1 MTVGAILFDFDGVL
15 AESAAIKAWAFAKL
29 YEDFDDRVRQG
40 AISHHAANAGI
51 SRLEKIRFVHR
62 EYLGIDLTEA
72 EVAQWGDRYSLL
84 VEEAVTAAPW
94 VPGAR
99 AFVESQAGQRP
110 LYVVSGTPEEE
121 LRRIA
126 DKRGMARW
134 FKGIFGSPRR
144 KEPIIRD
151 ILAAENL
158 TPDRVLFIGDATT
171 DSDAAAAT
179 GLRFLGRVP
188 PGEASPF
195 PSGTATIP
203 DLTGLSVP

>member
-15 AESAAIKAWAFAKL
+15 AESARIKAWAFEKL
-29 YEDFDDRVRQG
+29 YEGFEDRVREG
-40 AISHHAANAGI
+40 AIAHHAAHAGI

-62 EYLGIDLTEA
+62 EYLGIDLSEA
-72 EVAQWGDRYSLL
+72 EVAEWGLRYNAL
-84 VEEAVTAAPW
+84 VEDAVVAAPW

-99 AFVESQAGQRP
+99 DFVAAHAERIP
-110 LYVVSGTPEEE
+110 LYVVSGTPEDE

-126 DKRGMARW
+126 EKRAMSHW

-158 TPDRVLFIGDATT
+158 PPDRVLFIGDATT

-179 GLRFLGRVP
+179 DLRFLGRVAPGEPDPFP
-188 PGEASPF
+188 PGTPL
-195 PSGTATIP
+195 IP
-203 DLTGLSVP
+203 DLTGLSIA